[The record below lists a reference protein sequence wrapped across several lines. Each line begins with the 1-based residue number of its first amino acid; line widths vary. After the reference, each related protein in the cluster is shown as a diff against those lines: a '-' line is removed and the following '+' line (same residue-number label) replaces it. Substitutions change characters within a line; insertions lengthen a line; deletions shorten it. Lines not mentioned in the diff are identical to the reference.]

1 MTSQIF
7 ASAARVQAHPGLL
20 WLLLVASCVSQAVR
34 AEEAEKSVQALIVFD
49 VSGSMRQSDPNR
61 LSVAAAQLFVNLS
74 QPGDAVG
81 LAAFSD
87 RTTSLFPVSS
97 GKDANAKQA
106 LQRSLAGLQFNGQT
120 TDLAAALEAG
130 LVAFPDQ
137 EDLSHRRL
145 VLLLTDGELDLGKDR
160 AEGEA
165 AALARIR
172 NSLIPE
178 YHRRGIL
185 LYTIAFTTAADREFL
200 RELAE
205 SSTGASSFIADA
217 QTLHQAFSQIFIGI
231 HDAQTFPL
239 EQGGLRIDDS
249 IKELSLVFAKSD
261 PDERIT
267 LLTPGQRTVQ
277 ASATAEGMTW
287 LSTPAYDLVRMRNP
301 QAGIWEIERP
311 DKTQSGVGIIAES
324 TLNLQVELGATFI
337 ETGSQLAIRAFLKD
351 ESQVPARIQHEEGQT
366 VTAEVSAPN
375 GSIVNVSLAPQA
387 DGSFIA
393 LTPLFGA
400 AGKYSMTVTAMT
412 SKLQRQRTRTFK
424 VYPECFKGSVSSAA
438 RVKVQVALN
447 SSCPAFKNMSI
458 EAEYTAANKAKQ
470 RVPLQ
475 ATQPNLLEA
484 DLPSAS
490 GGKGAYVNLLIH
502 GESPDEGVFTLTKGP
517 IPLPMVSPPAAKHS
531 PATPKIDHD
540 GVARAMLKLLKINAG
555 VTILAVLG
563 FGVYWLIERFR
574 RGRAQWLKP

>member
-1 MTSQIF
+1 VTSQIF
-7 ASAARVQAHPGLL
+7 ASAVQVQAHPGLL
-20 WLLLVASCVSQAVR
+20 WFLLIASCVPQAVR

-81 LAAFSD
+81 LAAFSE
-87 RTTSLFPVSS
+87 RTTSLFAVSS

-106 LQRSLAGLQFNGQT
+106 LQRSLASLQFNGQT

-137 EDLSHRRL
+137 EDVSHRRL

-160 AEGEA
+160 AEAEA

-200 RELAE
+200 GELAE
-205 SSTGASSFIADA
+205 ASAGASSFIADA
-217 QTLHQAFSQIFIGI
+217 QTLHQAFSQIFIGT

-239 EQGGLRIDDS
+239 EQAGIRIDDS

-277 ASATAEGMTW
+277 ASDMAEGMTW

-301 QAGIWEIERP
+301 QAGIWQIERP

-393 LTPLFGA
+393 LTPLLGA

-412 SKLQRQRTRTFK
+412 SQLQRQRTRTFK
-424 VYPECFKGSVSSAA
+424 VYPECLQGSVSSAA
-438 RVKVQVALN
+438 RVKVQVALH
-447 SSCPAFKNMSI
+447 SSCPAFKSISI
-458 EAEYTAANKAKQ
+458 EAEYTAANKVKQ

-490 GGKGAYVNLLIH
+490 GDKGAYVNLLIH
-502 GESPDEGVFTLTKGP
+502 GESPDEGAFTLTKGP
-517 IPLPMVSPPAAKHS
+517 IPLPMVPPPVAKHS

-540 GVARAMLKLLKINAG
+540 GVARAMRKLLRINAG
-555 VTILAVLG
+555 LAILGVLG
-563 FGVYWLIERFR
+563 FGVYWLIGRFR
-574 RGRAQWLKP
+574 RGRA